1 MAEAAPNGST
11 ATEPKKDP
19 QALRA
24 LASRVQPSV
33 VSFVTYD
40 GNYGTLAEGAG
51 FFIAPGRVATSRHL
65 LRGARHAR
73 VMLHDG
79 KVHDVG
85 LATRGDAYKGFN
97 PPSLLGAYDRLLYLH
112 DGRARSI
119 EEVLRGP
126 HNPASVTGRPL
137 AENELKDLVEYL
149 QAL

>member
-79 KVHDVG
+79 KVHDVLG
-85 LATRGDAYKGFN
+85 VLGEDPGADVAVAAVDAPDTLA
-97 PPSLLGAYDRLLYLH
+97 PPRNMSSA
-112 DGRARSI
+112 
-119 EEVLRGP
+119 
-126 HNPASVTGRPL
+126 
-137 AENELKDLVEYL
+137 
-149 QAL
+149 